1 MTDTLADRATLAD
14 LSRKMGIVETLLLG
28 AAHQLPHPT
37 HLTTLYFDACRQ
49 EAFDDEVTARHWE
62 RQIYVL
68 DARALLL
75 MARRLRDPTPW
86 HPFLV
91 LLDRFIENGIDL
103 ETCRQHLLSIAQDLL
118 NLQGLRKIAPR
129 DVAGNPLRIKTV
141 LAAIS
146 RRGGLHGSAQKAGT

>member
-1 MTDTLADRATLAD
+1 MTDIFADRATLAD
-14 LSRKMGIVETLLLG
+14 LSRKMGIVEMLLLG
-28 AAHQLPHPT
+28 TAHKLPHPT

-49 EAFDDEVTARHWE
+49 EKFDDPVLARHWE
-62 RQIYVL
+62 RQIYIL
-68 DARALLL
+68 DARALLM

-118 NLQGLRKIAPR
+118 NLQGLRKITPR
-129 DVAGNPLRIKTV
+129 DIAGNPLRVKAA

-146 RRGGLHGSAQKAGT
+146 KREGLDAQRENSSQ